1 MDFKLLHSYTSQ
13 SAVQRRT
20 ADSYGKSGQGETL
33 QACRSGSPH
42 APWKA
47 AVRSETERTIPF
59 FTPHKKGLRGR
70 SSTTTLVHTTECS
83 AAEDGRLPAGKRPS
97 AAERN
102 EPVTNYTNHYQRR
115 QPPCSHSKSNQT

>member
-1 MDFKLLHSYTSQ
+1 MRLLLNSLHIAECSTVAERNEHFLTPPKKGREVVLPLLHSYTSQ

-47 AVRSETERTIPF
+47 DVRSGTEQTIPF
-59 FTPHKKGLRGR
+59 FTPNKKGVRGL

-83 AAEDGRLPAGKRPS
+83 AAEDGRLPR
-97 AAERN
+97 E
-102 EPVTNYTNHYQRR
+102 
-115 QPPCSHSKSNQT
+115 

>member
-1 MDFKLLHSYTSQ
+1 MDLPLLYSYTSQ

-42 APWKA
+42 APWKVA
-47 AVRSETERTIPF
+47 IRSGTEQTIPF
-59 FTPHKKGLRGR
+59 FTPHKKGVRGR

-83 AAEDGRLPAGKRPS
+83 VAEDGRLPRESEARLRPCRHS
-97 AAERN
+97 RSGSTASPQESGRPQRN
-102 EPVTNYTNHYQRR
+102 ETNQ
-115 QPPCSHSKSNQT
+115 